1 MPPATITAS
10 NEDIRFERASGALG
24 AWVRGVSL
32 GGESSPHVSETLQ
45 RALHEHGV
53 LFFRFDHA
61 VSAEEFASFG
71 KIFGTLEA
79 GYRISSLEDRPKP
92 ADEGVMDSDRVPMK
106 QYQTNQWHADGT
118 LFECPPQA
126 AMLTPVQLP
135 EAGGDTM
142 WASMYAAWEDLSDH
156 YQHLLEGLEALHS
169 AKRLPWLKSDATAI
183 HPAVI
188 RDRVTGRKMLFVNAN
203 YTERFLGMSD
213 RESETLLQML
223 FQHVNTP
230 EFHVRLRWDIGCIAV
245 WEERVTQHR
254 GVADFTGTRKMR
266 RLTFIGDRPAA

>member
-1 MPPATITAS
+1 MTTATTVSI
-10 NEDIRFERASGALG
+10 EDIRFERASGNIG
-24 AWVRGVSL
+24 AWVHGVSL
-32 GGESSPHVSETLQ
+32 NGKRTAHIGETLR

-53 LFFRFDHA
+53 LFFQFDHI
-61 VSAEEFASFG
+61 VSAEEFAAFG
-71 KIFGTLEA
+71 EMFGTLEA
-79 GYRISSLEDRPKP
+79 GYRISSLEDRPKQ
-92 ADEGVMDSDRVPMK
+92 AGDGVMDSDRVPMK

-118 LFECPPQA
+118 LFELPPQS

-135 EAGGDTM
+135 VVGGDTI
-142 WASMYAAWEDLSDH
+142 WASMYAAWEDLSAH

-188 RDRVTGRKMLFVNAN
+188 RDSVTGRKMLFVNAN
-203 YTERFLGMSD
+203 YTERFLGMSE
-213 RESETLLQML
+213 RESESLLQML

-230 EFHVRLRWDIGCIAV
+230 EFHVRLKWETGRIAV

-254 GVADFTGTRKMR
+254 GVADFTGSRQMR
-266 RLTFIGDRPAA
+266 RLTFVGDRPVA